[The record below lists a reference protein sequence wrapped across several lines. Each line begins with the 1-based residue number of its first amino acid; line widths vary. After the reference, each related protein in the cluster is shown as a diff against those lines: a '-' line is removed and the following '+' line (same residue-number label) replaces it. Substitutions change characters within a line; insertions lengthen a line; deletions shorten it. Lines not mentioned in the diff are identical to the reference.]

1 MNAPA
6 ERAAPEIL
14 IVEDE
19 PDLREGLAMLFAD
32 EGYRVSTAGDG
43 AAALARL
50 RQGPRPSLV
59 LLDLMMPVMDG
70 WQFRAHQLA
79 DPALARIPVIVL
91 SGVVLDD
98 TEAGTL
104 RAMAYVRKPIRIGF
118 LLDLLAKALP
128 RHDPPG

>member
-6 ERAAPEIL
+6 DPAAPEIL

-19 PDLREGLAMLFAD
+19 PDLREGLAALFAD
-32 EGYRVSTAGDG
+32 EGYRVSTSSDG
-43 AAALARL
+43 AAALACL
-50 RQGPRPSLV
+50 RQGARPSLV

-70 WQFRAHQLA
+70 WQFRAHLLA
-79 DPALARIPVIVL
+79 DPSLAHIPVVVL

-104 RAMAYVRKPIRIGF
+104 RAVACIRKPIRF
-118 LLDLLAKALP
+118 SVLLGLVAAALS
-128 RHDPPG
+128 RHDRPG